1 MDRTAAVVL
10 PNAFSA
16 FGTFLMTQ
24 FIKGISDEFTE
35 AALIDGA
42 NTAKTFL
49 HIIVP
54 LTKPAVSALA
64 ILLFIESWT
73 MVEQPL
79 IFLTDAALFPLS
91 LYLGSL
97 SAQLYAG
104 GFIFLIF
111 PVLIY
116 LLGYEDLT
124 NGIAISGL
132 R

>member
-1 MDRTAAVVL
+1 
-10 PNAFSA
+10 
-16 FGTFLMTQ
+16 
-24 FIKGISDEFTE
+24 
-35 AALIDGA
+35 
-42 NTAKTFL
+42 
-49 HIIVP
+49 
-54 LTKPAVSALA
+54 
-64 ILLFIESWT
+64 

-79 IFLTDAALFPLS
+79 IFLTNASLFPLS

-97 SAQLYAG
+97 SAQLFAG